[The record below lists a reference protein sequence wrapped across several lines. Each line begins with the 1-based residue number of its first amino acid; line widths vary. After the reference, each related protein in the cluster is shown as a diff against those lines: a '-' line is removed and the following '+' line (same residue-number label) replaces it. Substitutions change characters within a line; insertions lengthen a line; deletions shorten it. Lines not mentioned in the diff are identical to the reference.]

1 MTKKILALLL
11 ALVLCLGL
19 MACAASTTTEPA
31 KTEEKTEAAASTTT
45 EAAAET
51 TEASGDPINV
61 GFIAPLSG
69 ANAAVG
75 TSNQTGVEMAV
86 EEINAAGGIN
96 GRPLKLFAY
105 DDENDASV
113 AVSMCNKLIYNDNVC
128 AIIGSTNS
136 SVTLGAMTITQDA
149 GIPELTP
156 NSSGAAITNS
166 GYKYIIRVQ
175 LNDLKMAE
183 ACVKYAV
190 ENCGYKKIALMY
202 QDDDY
207 GTGGMEVITDVM
219 KGYNMELVACEA
231 FDAASTDMSAQL
243 VNVKAADP
251 DCLIM
256 WCMYTPGATIATQA
270 RQLGIEAQFM
280 GGGGLTNAKLYELGG
295 ENVVG
300 LINTQPFLA
309 GADAINDF
317 SKAFIENYTAK
328 YGKAP
333 DSNVGMAYDYVYT
346 LKEGIQY
353 ALDTYNDLEG
363 DHLMEGML
371 AIKDVPMATGNMTC
385 SPNGDLDREQMLLV
399 RLNEDGSYSVVN

>member
-1 MTKKILALLL
+1 MTKKIFAVMLAIVFCLSL
-11 ALVLCLGL
+11 A
-19 MACAASTTTEPA
+19 ACAAPAETAEPA
-31 KTEEKTEAAASTTT
+31 GTDTETAP
-45 EAAAET
+45 AEGAV
-51 TEASGDPINV
+51 EASGEPINV

-113 AVSMCNKLIYNDNVC
+113 AVSMCNKLIYNDNVV

-149 GIPELTP
+149 GIPQLTP
-156 NSSGAAITNS
+156 NSSGASITNS

-190 ENCGYKKIALMY
+190 ENCGYKSIALMY

-207 GTGGMEVITDVM
+207 GTGGMEVIKDVM

-231 FDAASTDMSAQL
+231 FDAASTDMNAQL
-243 VNVKAADP
+243 VNVKAASP

-270 RQLGIEAQFM
+270 RQLGIDAQLM
-280 GGGGLTNAKLYELGG
+280 GGGGLTNAKLFELGG

-317 SKAFIENYTAK
+317 SKAFIDNYTAK
-328 YGKAP
+328 YGSESMNAL
-333 DSNVGMAYDYVYT
+333 GALAYDAMYMVKQAIEKAGSIDHDAIRDAMSGMHYVGVTGDMT
-346 LKEGIQY
+346 LDETGTPEKSV
-353 ALDTYNDLEG
+353 
-363 DHLMEGML
+363 
-371 AIKDVPMATGNMTC
+371 AILTFTPSDGK
-385 SPNGDLDREQMLLV
+385 LV
-399 RLNEDGSYSVVN
+399 QKFVKTQS